1 MVAPLLGEIRHDLPL
16 GIPAVGAAR
25 HAVADAVIGWGGGP
39 EDVAGAEL
47 LVSELVTNAVLYGY
61 GADTLTL
68 KRERNRLRICVSDRS
83 AAVPTPRAPSDD
95 AEVGLG
101 MQLIAAYA
109 AEWGVEPDE
118 NGKTVWC
125 EVVISGR

>member
-1 MVAPLLGEIRHDLPL
+1 MKPQVVGWELGKRIPSNAIVASDSGTITT
-16 GIPAVGAAR
+16 
-25 HAVADAVIGWGGGP
+25 WGGGP
-39 EDVAGAEL
+39 EDVASAEL

-61 GADTLTL
+61 GAEALTL
-68 KRERNRLRICVSDRS
+68 KRERDRLRICVSDRS
-83 AAVPTPRAPSDD
+83 VALPTPRAPTDD
-95 AEVGLG
+95 AEIGLG

-109 AEWGVEPDE
+109 SAWGVEPDE

>member
-16 GIPAVGAAR
+16 GIPAVGVAR
-25 HAVADAVIGWGGGP
+25 HAVAVTIADWGGGP

-61 GADTLTL
+61 GADALTL

-83 AAVPTPRAPSDD
+83 AALPTPRTASDD
-95 AEVGLG
+95 AGIGLG

-109 AEWGVEPDE
+109 SAWGVEPDE

>member
-1 MVAPLLGEIRHDLPL
+1 VAR
-16 GIPAVGAAR
+16 R
-25 HAVADAVIGWGGGP
+25 AVAGTITSWGGGP
-39 EDVAGAEL
+39 EDVASAEL

-61 GADTLTL
+61 GAEALTL
-68 KRERNRLRICVSDRS
+68 KRERDRLRICVSDRS
-83 AAVPTPRAPSDD
+83 VALPTPRAPTDD
-95 AEVGLG
+95 AEIGLG

-109 AEWGVEPDE
+109 SAWGVEPDE